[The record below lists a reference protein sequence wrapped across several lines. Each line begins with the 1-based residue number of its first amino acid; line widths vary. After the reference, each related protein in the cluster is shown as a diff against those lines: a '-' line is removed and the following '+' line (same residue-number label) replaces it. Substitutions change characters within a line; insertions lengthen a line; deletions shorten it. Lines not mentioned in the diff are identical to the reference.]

1 MKVAAVVQSLE
12 GPDESDDLQVKWHS
26 DKSVGESG
34 SIGSL
39 ISPSPPMPIIL
50 LTAAPN
56 SLYLFPFRNSRR
68 VPHSDATDISTDIT
82 ACPDCPLRAPL

>member
-39 ISPSPPMPIIL
+39 IPPSPPAPIIL

-56 SLYLFPFRNSRR
+56 SLYLSPFRNSR
-68 VPHSDATDISTDIT
+68 VPIRMRLTFPRISLPYIEV
-82 ACPDCPLRAPL
+82 PLARSL